1 MNDIDNQKYE
11 PKIDSVA
18 ISTIDGMFFT
28 ITDVE
33 RSDYTEIDKKTGAK
47 TTTKGVKITTQESF
61 TVEGKAENKFHTTR
75 VKLVEKLLGESF
87 LADLKSEGFEP
98 MLCVKVPYINKEGL
112 DRSFFK
118 LQSKK
123 SYLSQN
129 GSSGTQKELV

>member
-1 MNDIDNQKYE
+1 MNDIDDEKYE
-11 PKIDSVA
+11 PRIDSVA

-75 VKLVEKLLGESF
+75 VKLVERLLGEKF
-87 LADLKSEGFEP
+87 LEDLKSEGFEP
-98 MLCVKVPYINKEGL
+98 MTCVKVPYTNKEGL
-112 DRSFFK
+112 DRSYFR

-129 GSSGTQKELV
+129 ESSGTQRELV